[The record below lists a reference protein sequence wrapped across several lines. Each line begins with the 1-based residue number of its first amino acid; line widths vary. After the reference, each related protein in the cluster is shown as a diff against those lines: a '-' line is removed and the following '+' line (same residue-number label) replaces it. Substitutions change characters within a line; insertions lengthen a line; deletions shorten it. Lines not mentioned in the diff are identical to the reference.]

1 MSKVLFTVQY
11 EVLSDKRSEYITAI
25 KELKSLISAEG
36 LESYSVFEVKGKANT
51 FEEVYVF
58 ASQEVYENFDDAEDE
73 RINVLISKIE
83 SLKAHSSTKY
93 LTLLELE

>member
-58 ASQEVYENFDDAEDE
+58 SSQEVYENFDDAEDE

-93 LTLLELE
+93 LTLLELD